1 MNPEKHQFERDLKLD
16 VEARVRRG
24 VKAVLEEVLEE
35 EMTQHLQAGYRE
47 LTPTRRGERN
57 GYYQRNLLTPAG
69 RIERL
74 TVPRDRESEFVT
86 ELFERYKRMTRDV
99 EEAVLEMY
107 LSGDLGEE
115 DSRRHRRLEQ
125 GEDR

>member
-57 GYYQRNLLTPAG
+57 GYYQRNLLTP
-69 RIERL
+69 
-74 TVPRDRESEFVT
+74 
-86 ELFERYKRMTRDV
+86 V
-99 EEAVLEMY
+99 EWVGEEGAAY
-107 LSGDLGEE
+107 LDSLRGKYEKSLADLGA
-115 DSRRHRRLEQ
+115 LKK
-125 GEDR
+125 